1 MPRPTPD
8 PGPRTPGGTSE
19 TLLFGAIICLG
30 ALCALVL
37 VAAHL
42 AAALF
47 GDAPFRAT
55 LADAGVALARLPRHL
70 SDPAAAW
77 PPGLR
82 EALPGPVAYFA
93 SLAAVVAP
101 TAGGGLWGLARY
113 RRSRGRDGLGVQ
125 RSARFARGGDLR
137 RLVVRGPEKGR
148 LVLGRVEGR
157 LVAAERRAS
166 LCLVGPT
173 ESGKTSGVA
182 VPIILERDRGHGPII
197 AATVK
202 GDLYDVTG
210 RRRAEVGKVK
220 IFDPT
225 GILAAR
231 AKAEGRSAEAVAT
244 ATWSPLRMCRTITGA
259 QSAAR
264 ALTDVAARSGLEGA
278 DFFMGAAKELL
289 WSVLYAAAVGGFEM
303 RHVVRWVTIQDRP
316 HYNRQGL
323 VVRPSE
329 MEQILTV
336 AAADAVRHTE
346 ATQALDGLRGMWD
359 LDERS
364 RSSIFATA
372 RIVIEAW
379 SDPVVAA
386 SSAGCDITPEWLL
399 GGDNTLYIVA
409 PARDQGR
416 FRPVF
421 ACMVSDL
428 VNAAFETANRSRGG
442 ELARPLLVLLD
453 EAANICPV
461 RELPTWAST
470 CASHGIQLVHVWQ
483 DRSQQR
489 ARYGR
494 EGAETIWNN
503 SAAKIICSG
512 LADAA
517 TGEVTQLL
525 GEEETERRGWSAD
538 VGGPRRSVST
548 QTVHRRLVSADSL
561 RRQRPGQALLIYK
574 HLPPSALSLRLW
586 YRDSALKALKN
597 GDGAATSSAP
607 RQRRLWPRVGASA

>member
-1 MPRPTPD
+1 
-8 PGPRTPGGTSE
+8 
-19 TLLFGAIICLG
+19 
-30 ALCALVL
+30 
-37 VAAHL
+37 
-42 AAALF
+42 
-47 GDAPFRAT
+47 
-55 LADAGVALARLPRHL
+55 
-70 SDPAAAW
+70 
-77 PPGLR
+77 
-82 EALPGPVAYFA
+82 
-93 SLAAVVAP
+93 
-101 TAGGGLWGLARY
+101 
-113 RRSRGRDGLGVQ
+113 
-125 RSARFARGGDLR
+125 
-137 RLVVRGPEKGR
+137 
-148 LVLGRVEGR
+148 
-157 LVAAERRAS
+157 
-166 LCLVGPT
+166 VG
-173 ESGKTSGVA
+173 E
-182 VPIILERDRGHGPII
+182 
-197 AATVK
+197 
-202 GDLYDVTG
+202 
-210 RRRAEVGKVK
+210 VK

-231 AKAEGRSAEAVAT
+231 AEAEGRPVEAVAT
-244 ATWSPLRMCRTITGA
+244 AKWSPLRMCRTITGA
-259 QSAAR
+259 QSAAK
-264 ALTDVAARSGLEGA
+264 ALTDVAARSGLADA

-336 AAADAVRHTE
+336 AAADPARETE
-346 ATQALDGLRGMWD
+346 ATQALDGLRGVWE

-386 SSAGCDITPEWLL
+386 ASAGCDITPEWLL

-421 ACMVSDL
+421 ACMVADL
-428 VNAAFETANRSRGG
+428 VNAAFDCANRSKGG
-442 ELARPLLVLLD
+442 ELALPLLVLLD

-461 RELPTWAST
+461 RELPTWCST

-548 QTVHRRLVSADSL
+548 QTMHRRLVSADSM
-561 RRQRPGQALLIYK
+561 RRQQPGQALLIYK

-586 YRDSALKALKN
+586 YRDSGLKALKE
-597 GDGAATSSAP
+597 GDGETTSPIPPQGS
-607 RQRRLWPRVGASA
+607 RWPRAVERA